1 MDPGTII
8 AVAQLTGKILQSL
21 KKYASS
27 VKDADAERTRL
38 ASQLTAIQCVLDNIK
53 SHLNAGHGA
62 PGCKALSENLR
73 VLLDDGGSIALYM
86 ATLRELMGELNED
99 SKKMRLRDK
108 LLWPL
113 REEKMKDLL
122 QKIGHYRIHFIMV
135 YSLLTRYGLY
145 VAREAVLI
153 LCS

>member
-8 AVAQLTGKILQSL
+8 AVAQLTAKILQSL

-27 VKDADAERTRL
+27 VKDADVERARL

-53 SHLNAGHGA
+53 SHLSAGHGA

-86 ATLRELMGELNED
+86 ATLRELMGELSED

-135 YSLLTRYGLY
+135 YSLLTRYVVVCRL
-145 VAREAVLI
+145 
-153 LCS
+153 